1 MNEKRIWFYS
11 DVMTNTFCSC
21 VEFLMK
27 LAKNTT
33 ADLISCCYASRTCHS
48 PVSKDE
54 TYIKRWNN
62 ERELVNDQEVHEHEE
77 REGNWPKMTRGSQGL
92 TNEVFKPYI

>member
-11 DVMTNTFCSC
+11 DVMTNTFCPC

-27 LAKNTT
+27 LAKNT
-33 ADLISCCYASRTCHS
+33 AVDLISCCYASRTCYS

-54 TYIKRWNN
+54 TYMRRRNN
-62 ERELVNDQEVHEHEE
+62 ERELVNGQEVHEHEDK
-77 REGNWPKMTRGSQGL
+77 EGN
-92 TNEVFKPYI
+92 